1 MRRIQAVA
9 VGLCLTLAGC
19 ANARQNA
26 YIAGKSTKELVDS
39 AYEPWDEFVNER
51 IDECSEKVDPDS
63 GGTKAQFEAC
73 LGPANEHD
81 KVVKALEIYHT
92 AALAL
97 FVVLSRQDA
106 KDEDVKS
113 AQQELLKA
121 AQEILRLIPGA
132 NERIEQVKAL
142 VGGL

>member
-51 IDECSEKVDPDS
+51 IDECSEKVDPDN

-81 KVVKALEIYHT
+81 KVVQALEIYHT

-106 KDEDVKS
+106 KDEDVKA

>member
-1 MRRIQAVA
+1 MRKIQAA
-9 VGLCLTLAGC
+9 AGGLCLTLGGC

-39 AYEPWDEFVNER
+39 AYGPWDEFVNEK
-51 IDECSEKVDPDS
+51 IDECDEKVKPDE
-63 GGTKAQFEAC
+63 GGTIEQYEAC

-81 KVVKALEIYHT
+81 KVVQALEIYHT

-106 KDEDVKS
+106 KDEDVKK
-113 AQQELLKA
+113 AQQELLNA
-121 AQEILRLIPGA
+121 AKEILLLIPGA

-142 VGGL
+142 VGNL